1 MPRNASIIVCIVE
14 NWNASIIHDV
24 ILDFICCEGLTD
36 GVAFVVKR
44 KKSKIKWIIMNA
56 FQVSTMHTIIDAF
69 PGIQSKVAIEC
80 AQ

>member
-1 MPRNASIIVCIVE
+1 MKEEYLHLYPHGSYVCE
-14 NWNASIIHDV
+14 A
-24 ILDFICCEGLTD
+24 LTD
-36 GVAFVVKR
+36 GVPFGVKC